1 MQTTFGLGA
10 VSPFSFRRCVWLC
23 LPALVL
29 GAVLRLSLLMA
40 IPEAFFG
47 SDSASY
53 SKTTEDLHLKGH
65 FNFPAKRRYVYP
77 LLLVPAPE
85 VPFCNTPQ
93 LVAAVQHTAGLAMIL
108 GIGWITGHLVRR
120 RALWVPAVTLFAA
133 VWPHALYYEH
143 EMISECLVL
152 GVFLAALAI
161 AAPPGGLGTPRR
173 LGWFLVLAVGIMAVK
188 PAGRP
193 LWAGLFL
200 AATLVTRRPLAWPR
214 AFFLTVPAAVLIAAT
229 SGGDKQGPWLFLTS
243 TLPLVRAEGEPYA
256 RERAL
261 LRPAIEEARADLQNY
276 AFNQFT
282 FKKRLSDTRPTA
294 RLGPEYAEFTRDAA
308 RFTKVA
314 TALGREAVLAHPL
327 EYARLVFQKA
337 LVAGSTRDHD
347 QRLVPAGFWSDQ
359 RESSDDRWRD
369 RSQEMAVIYEMDE
382 PTYRQLVAEREQR
395 KVWFEP
401 QLRWLQRVQWIN
413 AAPGQPGENPRLSL
427 APLAWLLV
435 LGIAGA
441 LVPGRCVRTS
451 ILWLP
456 LGLYLVIVFAVGD
469 RVSRY
474 LEPVEA
480 VMFILIVIGLDVVLD
495 ALTALWKSVRPT
507 SAAPVAGG
515 EQAV

>member
-161 AAPPGGLGTPRR
+161 AAPSGGLGTARR

-261 LRPAIEEARADLQNY
+261 LRPAIEEARADLQNS
-276 AFNQFT
+276 AFSP
-282 FKKRLSDTRPTA
+282 RWPGSWCSASRA
-294 RLGPEYAEFTRDAA
+294 RSCRDAA
-308 RFTKVA
+308 CARRSYGCRSGFISSSSSPSA
-314 TALGREAVLAHPL
+314 TASRAIWSRSRRSCSSSSSSASTWCSMRSRRCG
-327 EYARLVFQKA
+327 KA
-337 LVAGSTRDHD
+337 CAPRPP
-347 QRLVPAGFWSDQ
+347 RRWPA
-359 RESSDDRWRD
+359 
-369 RSQEMAVIYEMDE
+369 
-382 PTYRQLVAEREQR
+382 
-395 KVWFEP
+395 
-401 QLRWLQRVQWIN
+401 
-413 AAPGQPGENPRLSL
+413 
-427 APLAWLLV
+427 
-435 LGIAGA
+435 
-441 LVPGRCVRTS
+441 
-451 ILWLP
+451 
-456 LGLYLVIVFAVGD
+456 
-469 RVSRY
+469 VSRPFEKNRIY
-474 LEPVEA
+474 KMHRIEKAPRD
-480 VMFILIVIGLDVVLD
+480 ILLIL
-495 ALTALWKSVRPT
+495 
-507 SAAPVAGG
+507 
-515 EQAV
+515 